1 MLFMRASM
9 LAKGTCMIRL
19 MVLYGHPKDRGE
31 FDRYYNDVHVP
42 IAKKMKGLMRW
53 TVGRVTGTPDGSPA
67 PYYYFA
73 DLFAE
78 SREAMEKVLASP
90 EGQAAV
96 KDVPNFAT
104 GGVTWVYTDV
114 EPLV

>member
-1 MLFMRASM
+1 
-9 LAKGTCMIRL
+9 MIRL
-19 MVLYGHPKDRGE
+19 QVLYGHPKDPAA
-31 FDRYYNDVHVP
+31 FDRYYYEVHLP
-42 IAKKMKGLMRW
+42 IAKKIKGFSRW
-53 TVGRVTGTPDGSPA
+53 TVGKVTRMPDRKQA

-78 SREAMEKVLASP
+78 SRQAMEKILATP

-104 GGVTWVYTDV
+104 GGVTFIYSDV
-114 EPLV
+114 EQLV

>member
-1 MLFMRASM
+1 
-9 LAKGTCMIRL
+9 MIRL
-19 MVLYGHPKDRGE
+19 QVMYGHPKDPQA
-31 FDRYYNDVHVP
+31 FDRYYAEVHLP
-42 IAKKMKGLMRW
+42 IAKKIKGFTRW
-53 TVGRVTGTPDGSPA
+53 TVGQVTGTPDGKPA

-78 SREAMEKVLASP
+78 SRDAMEKILASP

-104 GGVTWVYTDV
+104 GGVTFVYTNI
-114 EPLV
+114 EQLV